1 MRFLIYLIAYFLAN
15 YSLFFAK
22 EVECQGA
29 VLRVLNKTTNEK
41 KYFTTPLSQTI
52 ELYNSSIVI
61 HRCVKL
67 ENEGKNDEV
76 ALMTH
81 KMKSKLNKEEIKL
94 EIKSV
99 EEKLKMM
106 TSRIE
111 ILAFECMPDPQITLL
126 FKTGY
131 FEKEHRSSKV
141 YVEEVNG
148 KESLNIMFSK
158 GFDSYDEAGI
168 PFEEYVANPFF
179 TIKGGDA
186 KMHINLLKKR
196 LEL

>member
-1 MRFLIYLIAYFLAN
+1 MRFIIYLIAYFLVN
-15 YSLFFAK
+15 YSLLFAK

-81 KMKSKLNKEEIKL
+81 KMKNKLNKEEVFLGWIFKSTQYLNSPNNPIYDIRL
-94 EIKSV
+94 E
-99 EEKLKMM
+99 ECL
-106 TSRIE
+106 IE
-111 ILAFECMPDPQITLL
+111 DPI
-126 FKTGY
+126 F
-131 FEKEHRSSKV
+131 
-141 YVEEVNG
+141 
-148 KESLNIMFSK
+148 
-158 GFDSYDEAGI
+158 
-168 PFEEYVANPFF
+168 
-179 TIKGGDA
+179 
-186 KMHINLLKKR
+186 LKKN
-196 LEL
+196 ESI

>member
-1 MRFLIYLIAYFLAN
+1 MRFLIYLIAYFLVN
-15 YSLFFAK
+15 YSLLLAK

-81 KMKSKLNKEEIKL
+81 KMKNKLNKEEVFLGWIF
-94 EIKSV
+94 KS
-99 EEKLKMM
+99 
-106 TSRIE
+106 T
-111 ILAFECMPDPQITLL
+111 Q
-126 FKTGY
+126 Y
-131 FEKEHRSSKV
+131 
-141 YVEEVNG
+141 
-148 KESLNIMFSK
+148 LNSPNNPI
-158 GFDSYDEAGI
+158 YDI
-168 PFEEYVANPFF
+168 
-179 TIKGGDA
+179 
-186 KMHINLLKKR
+186 R
-196 LEL
+196 LEECLIEDPIFLKNNESI

>member
-1 MRFLIYLIAYFLAN
+1 MKLLVYFTVYFLAN
-15 YSLFFAK
+15 YNLLIAQ

-81 KMKSKLNKEEIKL
+81 KMKSKLNKEEVFMGWIF
-94 EIKSV
+94 KS
-99 EEKLKMM
+99 
-106 TSRIE
+106 T
-111 ILAFECMPDPQITLL
+111 Q
-126 FKTGY
+126 Y
-131 FEKEHRSSKV
+131 
-141 YVEEVNG
+141 
-148 KESLNIMFSK
+148 LNSPNNPI
-158 GFDSYDEAGI
+158 YDI
-168 PFEEYVANPFF
+168 
-179 TIKGGDA
+179 
-186 KMHINLLKKR
+186 R
-196 LEL
+196 LEECLIEDPIFLKNNESI